1 MLIEGQVFDETVMV
15 ELSGGLDLIPELSED
30 LTLELFILPE
40 DLDGDLLVVG
50 AGGAVHLGGETFA
63 KFLADR
69 IAIDCSSGV

>member
-50 AGGAVHLGGETFA
+50 AGRAVHLGGEAFA

-69 IAIDCSSGV
+69 IAVDCSSGV